1 MQRSLAAIGCVLA
14 ALGGVGMAAQTPSPP
29 LGIGRPATAENIR
42 ALDIDVMP
50 DGRGLPA
57 GRGTAVEGAAVY
69 SQKCA
74 SCHGAKGEGGSA
86 ERLAGRASGD
96 SFAFATDAS
105 LARTI
110 GSYWPYATT
119 LYDYTARA
127 MPFQQPGTLT
137 PDETYALVAYLL
149 FVNGVI
155 AEDTVID
162 ESSLPK
168 IRMPARDRFVL
179 DNRRG
184 GREVK

>member
-1 MQRSLAAIGCVLA
+1 MRRSHITLVCALA
-14 ALGGVGMAAQTPSPP
+14 ALVAAGTAAQTPSAP
-29 LGIGRPATAENIR
+29 LGIGRRATSDDIR

-50 DGRGLPA
+50 DGQGLPA

-69 SQKCA
+69 SAKCA
-74 SCHGAKGEGGSA
+74 SCHGVKGAGGSA
-86 ERLAGRASGD
+86 ERLAGRTPGD
-96 SFAFATDAS
+96 SFSFATDAS

-127 MPFQQPGTLT
+127 MPFQQPGALT

-149 FVNGVI
+149 FLNGVI
-155 AEDTVID
+155 TEEAVMDR
-162 ESSLPK
+162 SSLPK
-168 IRMPARDRFVL
+168 VRMPARERFVP

-184 GREVK
+184 GQVVR

>member
-1 MQRSLAAIGCVLA
+1 VC
-14 ALGGVGMAAQTPSPP
+14 ALGTLLARSTTAQTPSPP
-29 LGIGRPATAENIR
+29 LGIGRPATAEDIR

-57 GRGTAVEGAAVY
+57 GRGTAAEGAAVY
-69 SQKCA
+69 AKKCV

-86 ERLAGRASGD
+86 ERLAGRTAGD

-105 LARTI
+105 LVRTI

-119 LYDYTARA
+119 LYDYAARA
-127 MPFQQPGTLT
+127 MPLQQPGTLT

-149 FVNGVI
+149 FINGVI
-155 AEDTVID
+155 AEDAVMD
-162 ESSLPK
+162 QSSLPRV
-168 IRMPARDRFVL
+168 RMPARDRFVP

-184 GREVK
+184 GREAK